1 MLLFLMTLTFPRFKV
16 PVMNVNTTI
25 LSGRTHHRGQD
36 RELYKEDDKKL
47 AFVTLRREA
56 RLTIVQLL
64 DGNVDSVILICK
76 CTECG
81 ITHQSDT

>member
-1 MLLFLMTLTFPRFKV
+1 MTLTFPRFKV

-56 RLTIVQLL
+56 RLTIVPLL
-64 DGNVDSVILICK
+64 DGNVDSVIPNLQVYRMW
-76 CTECG
+76 
-81 ITHQSDT
+81 HQSRINRILS

>member
-1 MLLFLMTLTFPRFKV
+1 MTLTFPRFKV

-56 RLTIVQLL
+56 RLTIVPLL
-64 DGNVDSVILICK
+64 YGNVDSVVIL
-76 CTECG
+76 TLQVYRMW
-81 ITHQSDT
+81 HQSRISRILS